1 MRTFE
6 QISALRTYLRGLRQ
20 ERKTVGFVPTMG
32 ALHAGHLS
40 LVQRAKGDCD
50 VVVVSIFVNP
60 TQFGPQEDYSKYP
73 RDTSRDM
80 QLTSNAGVDALF
92 LPTNEDIYPAG
103 FQTWVDVTD
112 ISQPLEGVR
121 RPGHYRGV
129 ATIVTKLL
137 NIVQPDIAY
146 FGQKDYQQFL
156 VVERLA
162 RDLNMPSTIQMVPT
176 LRETDGL
183 ALSSRNAYLSEE
195 ERSAATLLSR
205 LLSLAGRRVLEGV
218 SSAQE
223 LRRELEALVSEEPLA
238 ALEYIELANPDTLQP
253 VENLEEGLTLVVA
266 AIKIGKTRLIDNA
279 LIAPEG
285 MASPRPRVSRGV

>member
-60 TQFGPQEDYSKYP
+60 TQFGPQEDYAKYP
-73 RDTSRDM
+73 RDSSRDM
-80 QLTSNAGVDALF
+80 QLTSNGGVDALF
-92 LPTNEDIYPAG
+92 MPSNEEIYPAG
-103 FQTWVDVTD
+103 FQTWVDVTE
-112 ISQPLEGVR
+112 ISQPLEGAR

-162 RDLNMPSTIQMVPT
+162 RDLNMSAAIQMVPT

-183 ALSSRNAYLSEE
+183 ALSSRNVYLSEE

-205 LLSLAGRRVLEGV
+205 LLSLAAQRVAEGV
-218 SSAQE
+218 HSAKTLRAE
-223 LRRELEALVSEEPLA
+223 LLDVIAAEPLA
-238 ALEYIELANPDTLQP
+238 SLEYLELANPDTLKP
-253 VENLEEGLTLVVA
+253 IENLGEGVSLVIL
-266 AIKIGKTRLIDNA
+266 AIQIGGTRLIDNA
-279 LIAPEG
+279 LLAPEG
-285 MASPRPRVSRGV
+285 VAPPRPRVSRAI